1 MNYLQNF
8 YEDLKPVYLLINNNL
23 CRKLASSI
31 ELPIIFDNNLNVI
44 PLSFLFFFD
53 GDFNLFN
60 CESENFT
67 FTLSYCAILY

>member
-23 CRKLASSI
+23 CRKLVSSI

-44 PLSFLFFFD
+44 PLSFFFFLMVILIYLIV
-53 GDFNLFN
+53 NLK
-60 CESENFT
+60 
-67 FTLSYCAILY
+67 TLRLHCHIV

>member
-23 CRKLASSI
+23 CRKLVSSI

-44 PLSFLFFFD
+44 PLSFFFFD

-67 FTLSYCAILY
+67 FTLSYCVILY